1 VGCGIKRNAIYLKRR
16 KGVRSQHSTNARY
29 RFKTYCRMLRPDP
42 ELLQWILIKNVGGEI
57 AYLEVGLLF
66 SRVNLQIEIR
76 VNVPV
81 AVAV

>member
-1 VGCGIKRNAIYLKRR
+1 
-16 KGVRSQHSTNARY
+16 
-29 RFKTYCRMLRPDP
+29 MLRPDP

-81 AVAV
+81 AVAI